1 MTAID
6 IINTTIKPRLI
17 IIFMYIKL
25 LTIAISCV
33 IFSCSS
39 GNHKIIEHPDGDK
52 SLQKSAVVI
61 HFPDTTQVE
70 LSISEAELKND
81 SLLLKLEDSSSFFR
95 LNILK
100 VRDRTSAELEQ
111 LFAIT
116 DSSYKKPVFTTI
128 EQQLKLDHDFFDL
141 WKDLSGSVK
150 MKVAVLYRWDEL
162 WKDTIE
168 VSGRFYAKVE

>member
-1 MTAID
+1 MLWLVKLLMYS
-6 IINTTIKPRLI
+6 NLLI
-17 IIFMYIKL
+17 ITACCL
-25 LTIAISCV
+25 L
-33 IFSCSS
+33 FSCTA
-39 GNHKIIEHPDGDK
+39 GNHNIIEHPDGDK

-61 HFPDTTQVE
+61 HFPDTMQVE
-70 LSISEAELKND
+70 LSISEAELRND
-81 SLLLKLEDSSSFFR
+81 SLRLKLEDSSSFFR

-116 DSSYKKPVFTTI
+116 DSSYKKPIFTTI

-168 VSGRFYAKVE
+168 VSGRFYAKVK